1 MLKRCGKFLYNA
13 RWGTLLV
20 CLLMLIGTGIF
31 SLGAFSQLKTGGY
44 SDPTSESSLAKQL
57 LDTKLGGSTPDV
69 ILILHSST
77 LHVNDPAFAQAAEQ
91 LLSSL
96 KQHARVTSVISYYS
110 TPSQRFIS
118 RDGHETFALLQ
129 LSGQD
134 LATKQQEYQ
143 TLKPLITSKILQV
156 SAGGNIPVNLA
167 INNQVGSDLER
178 AEIISFPLLAVLLLF
193 VFGGLTA
200 AGLPLLTGGVAIL
213 GSLAVLHLLTLVTT
227 VSIYAINVTTMLG
240 LGLAIDYAL
249 FIVTRFREELAID
262 ENDVCGSL
270 ERTMATA
277 GRTVIFSALTVST
290 SLLSLLL
297 FPVTF
302 LRSVGLGAIAT
313 ILVVMLTSLTLL
325 PTILA
330 LLGKHINA
338 LSWRSLF
345 PRRQQQKRASGKPHN
360 LWYHLSETVM
370 HRPVPVA
377 LAVLALLL
385 TLGWPFLHITF
396 ATPDEKVLPVGQV
409 TRIVS
414 EQLHQDFAQLGNAQV
429 TIVVKT
435 PGSPLTASN
444 LDNLNSYMKSI
455 EAIPGVEQVESL
467 AALRPALTL
476 AGHQQISPP
485 LACPRQVLY
494 SFHWR
499 RDDPAR
505 TACGGANHVRLASA
519 THRLHLFH
527 RGEDMV
533 VRHISSEIR
542 PDPLLAPYIN
552 QDVDLAARLADVPL
566 REFAQPGWGA
576 TWAIQE
582 AGIDVDS
589 AGLPCQA
596 AISDAWPICSQ
607 PDTYVLTQ
615 SAQVGAYAL
624 NPVING
630 LIADLHGS
638 QAAGALQQEQL
649 PDRQSRVPLTQK
661 AQQDGQIQMT
671 PDDRNE
677 PSSAPVGQTTQFPAS
692 GLKQV
697 KLQPQLFTPA
707 EQNPQ
712 ITQDTA
718 LLVNGDLTKIT
729 VALQPS
735 EHSAS
740 AVAIVKK
747 IRALHAPGGLIAL
760 VDGITPEQI
769 DLLTSLSASVPFA
782 LLIIMLSI
790 FVLLF
795 LMTGSLLIPI
805 KAIILNILSLSAT
818 FGGLVWI
825 FQDGHL
831 QSLLHFQSTGS
842 IDATQPILIFAIAF
856 GLSMD
861 YEVFLLSR
869 MKECFDETGNNRLA
883 VSAGLQRTG
892 WLITSAAL
900 LLAVVL
906 GAFSTARIIFI
917 QEIGIGLAMAV
928 IMDAT
933 LIRMLLVP
941 ATMCLLGNLNWWA
954 PPPARWLW
962 QQVGLERKQFGDSEG
977 GISQSFLR

>member
-1 MLKRCGKFLYNA
+1 MLRRCGKFLYNA

-345 PRRQQQKRASGKPHN
+345 PRRQQQERAAGKPHN

-409 TRIVS
+409 TRVVS

-435 PGSPLTASN
+435 PGSPLAASN
-444 LDNLNSYMKSI
+444 LVNLNSYVKSI

-485 LACPRQVLY
+485 P
-494 SFHWR
+494 
-499 RDDPAR
+499 
-505 TACGGANHVRLASA
+505 
-519 THRLHLFH
+519 TH
-527 RGEDMV
+527 M
-533 VRHISSEIR
+533 
-542 PDPLLAPYIN
+542 LAPYIN

-566 REFAQPGWGA
+566 REFAQPGWEA

-624 NPVING
+624 NPVINS

-661 AQQDGQIQMT
+661 AQQDNQAQMT

-677 PSSAPVGQTTQFPAS
+677 PSSAPVGQTTQVPAA

-707 EQNPQ
+707 EQNSQ

-917 QEIGIGLAMAV
+917 QEIGIGLGMAV

-954 PPPARWLW
+954 PPPVRWLW
-962 QQVGLERKQFGDSEG
+962 QQIGLERKPFGDSDG
-977 GISQSFLR
+977 VISQSFLR